1 MFNILKKITK
11 LNPIHIGSKIEYLVV
26 GLGNPG
32 DKYERTRHN
41 AGFIALDLIAKSLG
55 VDFSKSKFDSLFVDT
70 SIENKRVLLIK
81 PQTFM
86 NLSGEAVVQFMN
98 YYKISPEK
106 TIIIFDDISLAP
118 GYIRIKRKGSHG
130 GHNGMRNIIDLS
142 QSDNFPRIKIGIGAK
157 PTDWELADWVTS
169 KFPDEDLKKLAP
181 AMKNTYS
188 ALKLIL
194 NDKIDEAMNI
204 SNRKIN

>member
-1 MFNILKKITK
+1 MFDIFQKIKKI
-11 LNPIHIGSKIEYLVV
+11 NPIHPGSKIEYLIV

-32 DKYERTRHN
+32 LKYEKTRHN

-55 VDFSKSKFDSLFVDT
+55 VDISKSKFDSLFTDT
-70 SIENKRVLLIK
+70 TIENKRVLLIK
-81 PQTFM
+81 PQTF
-86 NLSGEAVVQFMN
+86 
-98 YYKISPEK
+98 
-106 TIIIFDDISLAP
+106 
-118 GYIRIKRKGSHG
+118 IKRKGSHG

-142 QSDNFPRIKIGIGAK
+142 GDDNFPRIKIGIGAK
-157 PTDWELADWVTS
+157 PTDWDLANWVTS
-169 KFPDEDLKKLAP
+169 KFSDEDLKKLAP

>member
-1 MFNILKKITK
+1 MFEIFKKITK
-11 LNPIHIGSKIEYLVV
+11 KNPTDNNQKIEYLVV

-32 DKYERTRHN
+32 SKYEKTRHN
-41 AGFIALDLIAKSLG
+41 AGFIALDLIAKNLG
-55 VDFSKSKFDSLFVDT
+55 IDISKSKFDSLFTDT
-70 SIENKRVLLIK
+70 TIENKRVLLVK

-86 NLSGEAVVQFMN
+86 NLSGKAVVQFMQ
-98 YYKISPEK
+98 YYKIPLEK

-118 GYIRIKRKGSHG
+118 GNIRVKRKGSHG

-142 QSDNFPRIKIGIGAK
+142 RSDNFPRIKIGIGAK
-157 PTDWELADWVTS
+157 PTDWDLANWVTS
-169 KFPDEDLKKLAP
+169 KFSDEDLKKLAP
-181 AMKNTYS
+181 AMKNTFS

-194 NDKIDEAMNI
+194 NDRIDEAMNL

>member
-1 MFNILKKITK
+1 MFDIFQKIKKI
-11 LNPIHIGSKIEYLVV
+11 NPIHPGSKIEYLII

-32 DKYERTRHN
+32 SKYEKTRHN

-55 VDFSKSKFDSLFVDT
+55 VDISKSKFNSLFTDT
-70 SIENKRVLLIK
+70 TIENKRVLLIK

-86 NLSGEAVVQFMN
+86 NLSGEAVVQFMQ
-98 YYKISPEK
+98 YYKIPSQK

-118 GYIRIKRKGSHG
+118 GNIRVKRKGSHG

-142 QSDNFPRIKIGIGAK
+142 GDDNFPRIKIGIGAK
-157 PTDWELADWVTS
+157 PTDWDLANWVTS
-169 KFPDEDLKKLAP
+169 KFSDEDLKKLAP